1 MSEFKIGII
10 VADGDEYEPLA
21 RRIESGEYEEYS
33 YLSRKGHK
41 FEVLTQNSKAT
52 VISVLCGIGKVN
64 AAVIASHF
72 KTIGCDIILNYGL
85 SGGISGIKKGELTIA
100 TEFIEHDFDLS
111 GIGYKLCEKPNQKYI
126 YKSSDRLNS
135 LMEGFLKDAKKG
147 IAVSGDSFI
156 CDETVK
162 QSMKENFN
170 AMSCDMETAAIAY
183 VCDFG
188 NIPFLSLRQV
198 SDDAGDD
205 AGTSYREVI
214 DNSKIVLSDII
225 FDFLKVIID
234 SYEE

>member
-10 VADGDEYEPLA
+10 VADVDEYVPIA
-21 RRIESGEYEEYS
+21 KRIESGEYEEYS

-41 FEVLTQNSKAT
+41 FEVSTQNGKAT

-72 KTIGCDIILNYGL
+72 KTIGCDMILNYGL

-100 TEFIEHDFDLS
+100 TEFVEHDFDLS
-111 GIGYKLCEKPNQKYI
+111 GIGYKLCEKPGQRYI
-126 YKSSDRLNS
+126 YKSDNKLNA
-135 LMEGFLKDAKKG
+135 LMDGFLKGAKKG

-156 CDETVK
+156 CDEAIK
-162 QSMKENFN
+162 RSMKENFN

-205 AGTSYREVI
+205 AASSYKDVI
-214 DNSKIVLSDII
+214 DNSQIVLSEII
-225 FDFLKVIID
+225 LDFIKVVID